1 MIKELSYVLIDDS
14 IGGSTSGGK
23 YGHDVYNYTS
33 ISNTKHRGT
42 CLCGCG
48 DIIEESHTF
57 RITGIGTPSI
67 CIYCGKTSGGGIPGI
82 FPLNN
87 NKEYVTENGS
97 YKLYNGVTYLVEQ
110 DVEAYLNGSLVF
122 VPVNSSLV

>member
-1 MIKELSYVLIDDS
+1 MFWI
-14 IGGSTSGGK
+14 
-23 YGHDVYNYTS
+23 
-33 ISNTKHRGT
+33 R
-42 CLCGCG
+42 
-48 DIIEESHTF
+48 
-57 RITGIGTPSI
+57 
-67 CIYCGKTSGGGIPGI
+67 
-82 FPLNN
+82 